1 MVLPEGFVLPAWY
14 LLVPLLAVLGGV
26 VALLW
31 ALGPPV
37 TDRTVLAFAPW
48 MLFGSTLHVLH
59 RTEAYPD
66 SIEVLFA
73 APSVY
78 LVTATIAGVAWVLS
92 IFLYS
97 GGLQETIER
106 PLGTIGTGFFAV
118 FTMFLLVE
126 SVELGTF
133 EPFWPVIAIVIS
145 GVVTA
150 LAWLILGL
158 WFTDVAAIT
167 GATGVLVVFG
177 HALDGVSTAIGY
189 DILGAGEEVPLS
201 ELVLNA
207 GHALPTAE
215 YIVAAGCSSSS
226 NSRSRWS
233 SSVSSASTSRRLHGR
248 RDSCSR
254 SSPPSASVRAH
265 TTCSC
270 SQLPRLFSPAPVVPM
285 NGQGAHCRSR

>member
-31 ALGPPV
+31 TLGPPV

-78 LVTATIAGVAWVLS
+78 LVTATVAGLVWVLS

-97 GGLQETIER
+97 GGLQPTIER
-106 PLGTIGTGFFAV
+106 PLGTVGTGFFAV
-118 FTMFLLVE
+118 FTMFLLFE

-133 EPFWPVIAIVIS
+133 EPFWPVIAVVIS

-150 LAWLILGL
+150 LAWLVLGL
-158 WFTDVAAIT
+158 WFTDVAAVT

-201 ELVLNA
+201 ELILDA

-215 YIVAAGCSSSS
+215 YIGGGWLFIVVKVALAMVVLGLF
-226 NSRSRWS
+226 REYVEEAPRQ
-233 SSVSSASTSRRLHGR
+233 ARLVLAFIAAVGLGPGVHN
-248 RDSCSR
+248 
-254 SSPPSASVRAH
+254 V
-265 TTCSC
+265 
-270 SQLPRLFSPAPVVPM
+270 LLFAV
-285 NGQGAHCRSR
+285 A